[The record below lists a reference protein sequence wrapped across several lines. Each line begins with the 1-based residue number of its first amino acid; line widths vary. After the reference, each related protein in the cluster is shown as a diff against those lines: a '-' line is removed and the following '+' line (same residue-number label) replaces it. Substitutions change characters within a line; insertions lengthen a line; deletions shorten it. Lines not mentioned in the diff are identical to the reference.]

1 MAKER
6 IKSADFV
13 RVISFA
19 FIFIF
24 HFYEE
29 LEAVT
34 GRQTLLR
41 HQANGNLAVMGNV
54 LFFALSGAML
64 YLGYGGLTVKSGRKD
79 IVRFYKK
86 RWLSLFPS
94 FLIAWGALYLLKAV
108 ASRDLFYNGNP
119 ASLLLSLVGLDGYMS
134 YRITDYYII
143 GEWFLGAMVLIY
155 LLYPVI
161 NYFFSKWPVA
171 TALGNLLLTGAVWIP
186 GLWKIDTGRNLIVC
200 AFCFV
205 MGMLFMKYQKMI
217 CRKVYVNVAAIAAL
231 VLFTV
236 PMPNSQ
242 YGYELLAFCMMII
255 LFFLGERIMQNR
267 VCDRIFTFLASF
279 AYDVFLVHHIV
290 IYAIQGIFASNSGIM
305 CHVLFVGTGLIS
317 ILGGFILHKISKGIV
332 NGISKL

>member
-171 TALGNLLLTGAVWIP
+171 PALGNLLLTGAVWIP

-205 MGMLFMKYQKMI
+205 VGMLFMKYQKMI

-255 LFFLGERIMQNR
+255 LFFLGESIMTNRI
-267 VCDRIFTFLASF
+267 
-279 AYDVFLVHHIV
+279 
-290 IYAIQGIFASNSGIM
+290 
-305 CHVLFVGTGLIS
+305 
-317 ILGGFILHKISKGIV
+317 
-332 NGISKL
+332 